1 MALVQMRTPTGS
13 YSMVD
18 AALVEDYESQG
29 WVETSQLDEFQGTD
43 IVQYNEDGTV
53 TLSDGTV
60 TTLSNPSDGGEPPKA
75 PTGFSY
81 EQGLDE
87 AKALYSFMDPEILED
102 YAKYW
107 AKYGDST
114 IAIGMLRRESKA
126 WEKQFGF
133 LRRDDGTLI
142 MSEKDAI
149 SNIYSYKSTLAEYD
163 IEDTSM
169 FEKKFEDL
177 IKNGVAPIEFEE
189 RLSLVYN
196 EVIDDI
202 PEVSRLFAEQYNIEA
217 SNEAI
222 FGALIN
228 KDIEDGLLDN
238 QISTLKLQAEGTSR
252 GFSTSFA
259 RAQSLRTRGIDR
271 ETARG
276 LYEGAGAIISQ
287 AASVGRDLSI
297 YELEEAAVGDQM
309 FSDRVN
315 RYLAE
320 FASTQGVTTGAVKK
334 GKQFTGLIEE

>member
-29 WVETSQLDEFQGTD
+29 WVETSQLDEFKETD
-43 IVQYNEDGTV
+43 VVQYNEDGTV

-75 PTGFSY
+75 STGFSY

-87 AKALYSFMDPEILED
+87 AKALYSFMDQEILED

-133 LRRDDGTLI
+133 LKRDDGTLI

-169 FEKKFEDL
+169 FDKKFEDL

-189 RLSLVYN
+189 RLALVYN

-202 PEVSRLFAEQYNIEA
+202 PEVSKLFAEQYNIEA

-228 KDIEDGLLDN
+228 EDIEDGLLDN
-238 QISTLKLQAEGTSR
+238 QIDTLKLQAEGTSR

-259 RAQSLRTRGIDR
+259 RAQSLRNRGIDR
-271 ETARG
+271 DAAKN